1 MVGKNRE
8 FREEVV
14 TDGLTLR
21 IAYRWYVLI
30 GVMKKAPSRRGFF
43 YMKQGDGLLSHLVS
57 KAVPSV
63 LEGLT
68 SVFGKGTGVS
78 PPLWSPSFLR
88 VTKHSLNERSLTTEQ
103 RYKR

>member
-1 MVGKNRE
+1 
-8 FREEVV
+8 
-14 TDGLTLR
+14 
-21 IAYRWYVLI
+21 
-30 GVMKKAPSRRGFF
+30 MKLGN
-43 YMKQGDGLLSHLVS
+43 GLLSHPVS

-88 VTKHSLNERSLTTEQ
+88 VTKRSLTTEQ
-103 RYKR
+103 RHER